1 MDMDMNMMATIIVAL
16 LLFLVICTPIVLL
29 SILIVRT
36 NKPKA
41 PMNKVKLE
49 QLEQNDY
56 QIADD
61 VNKAFTD
68 FAADLEKLNTR
79 LDGLEEKLD
88 RDASEIKGFKKD
100 R

>member
-1 MDMDMNMMATIIVAL
+1 MEMGMIAAVLVAIL
-16 LLFLVICTPIVLL
+16 IFLVICAPIVLL
-29 SILIVRT
+29 TILIVRT

-41 PMNKVKLE
+41 PVNKVKLE

-88 RDASEIKGFKKD
+88 RDASEIKGFNSK

>member
-1 MDMDMNMMATIIVAL
+1 MEMEMIAAVLVAIL
-16 LLFLVICTPIVLL
+16 IFLVICAPIVLL
-29 SILIVRT
+29 TILVVRT

-41 PMNKVKLE
+41 PVNKVKLE

-88 RDASEIKGFKKD
+88 RDASEIKGFNSK

>member
-1 MDMDMNMMATIIVAL
+1 MEMEMIAAVLVAIL
-16 LLFLVICTPIVLL
+16 IFLVICTPIVLL
-29 SILIVRT
+29 TILIVRT

-41 PMNKVKLE
+41 PVNKVKLE

-68 FAADLEKLNTR
+68 FAADLEKLNIR

-88 RDASEIKGFKKD
+88 RDASEIKGFNSK

>member
-1 MDMDMNMMATIIVAL
+1 MDMNMIATIVVAFL
-16 LLFLVICTPIVLL
+16 LLLVMCTPIVLL
-29 SILIVRT
+29 TILIVRT
-36 NKPKA
+36 TKPKT

-68 FAADLEKLNTR
+68 FAADLDSLNKR
-79 LDGLEEKLD
+79 LDDIEEKLEK
-88 RDASEIKGFKKD
+88 DAHTIKGFNKE

>member
-1 MDMDMNMMATIIVAL
+1 MDMNMIATIMVAIL
-16 LLFLVICTPIVLL
+16 IFLVVCTPIVLL
-29 SILIVRT
+29 SILVVRT
-36 NKPKA
+36 NKPKI
-41 PMNKVKLE
+41 PQNKMKLE

-68 FAADLEKLNTR
+68 FASDLESISKR
-79 LDGLEEKLD
+79 LDEIEGKLD
-88 RDASEIKGFKKD
+88 REENTVEGFNSK

>member
-1 MDMDMNMMATIIVAL
+1 MDMNMMATIIVAL

-29 SILIVRT
+29 TILIVRT

-41 PMNKVKLE
+41 PVNKVKLE

>member
-1 MDMDMNMMATIIVAL
+1 MNIMATIIVAL

-49 QLEQNDY
+49 QLEQNDF

-61 VNKAFTD
+61 VNKAFSD
-68 FAADLEKLNTR
+68 FATDLEELNKR
-79 LDGLEEKLD
+79 LDTIEEKVD
-88 RDASEIKGFKKD
+88 RDDNTIKGFKKD

>member
-1 MDMDMNMMATIIVAL
+1 MDMNMMATIIVAL

>member
-1 MDMDMNMMATIIVAL
+1 MNMMATIIVAL

-36 NKPKA
+36 NKPKV

-49 QLEQNDY
+49 QLEQNDF

-61 VNKAFTD
+61 VNKAFSD
-68 FAADLEKLNTR
+68 FATDLEELNKR
-79 LDGLEEKLD
+79 LDTIEEKVD
-88 RDASEIKGFKKD
+88 RDDTTIKGFKKD

>member
-1 MDMDMNMMATIIVAL
+1 MIATLIVAIL
-16 LLFLVICTPIVLL
+16 IFLVICTPIVLL
-29 SILIVRT
+29 TILIVRT

-41 PMNKVKLE
+41 PVNKVKLE

-88 RDASEIKGFKKD
+88 RDASEIKGFNSK

>member
-1 MDMDMNMMATIIVAL
+1 MNMIATLIVAFL
-16 LLFLVICTPIVLL
+16 LLLVICTPIVLL
-29 SILIVRT
+29 VVLIVRT
-36 NKPKA
+36 NKTKTPQ
-41 PMNKVKLE
+41 NKVKLE
-49 QLEQNDY
+49 QLEQNDF

-79 LDGLEEKLD
+79 LDGIEEKLD
-88 RDASEIKGFKKD
+88 REENVVKGFVAK

>member
-1 MDMDMNMMATIIVAL
+1 MIAAVLVAIL
-16 LLFLVICTPIVLL
+16 IFLVICTPIVLL
-29 SILIVRT
+29 TILIVRT

-41 PMNKVKLE
+41 PVNKVKLE

-68 FAADLEKLNTR
+68 FAADLEKLNIR

-88 RDASEIKGFKKD
+88 RDASEIKGFNSK

>member
-1 MDMDMNMMATIIVAL
+1 MDMNMIATIVVAFL
-16 LLFLVICTPIVLL
+16 LLLVICTPIVLL
-29 SILIVRT
+29 TILIVRT
-36 NKPKA
+36 SKPKV
-41 PMNKVKLE
+41 PVNKVKLE

-68 FAADLEKLNTR
+68 FASDLESLNKR
-79 LDGLEEKLD
+79 LDDIEEKLD
-88 RDASEIKGFKKD
+88 RDENAIQGFKAK

>member
-1 MDMDMNMMATIIVAL
+1 MLKQRILTATVLA
-16 LLFLVICTPIVLL
+16 TIVLL

-36 NKPKA
+36 NKPKV

-49 QLEQNDY
+49 QLEQNDF

-61 VNKAFTD
+61 VNKAFSD
-68 FAADLEKLNTR
+68 FATDLEELNKR
-79 LDGLEEKLD
+79 LDTIEEKVD
-88 RDASEIKGFKKD
+88 RDDTTIKGFKKD

>member
-1 MDMDMNMMATIIVAL
+1 MMELNLIAALVVAL
-16 LLFLVICTPIVLL
+16 MVFLVIATPIVLL
-29 SILIVRT
+29 VILIMRT
-36 NKPKA
+36 SKPKG
-41 PMNKVKLE
+41 PQNKVKLE

-68 FAADLEKLNTR
+68 FGKDLESIQLR
-79 LDGLEEKLD
+79 LDEIETKLD
-88 RDASEIKGFKKD
+88 REDNEVKGFNSN

>member
-1 MDMDMNMMATIIVAL
+1 MDMNMIATIMVAIL
-16 LLFLVICTPIVLL
+16 IFLVVCTPIVLL
-29 SILIVRT
+29 SVLVVRT
-36 NKPKA
+36 NKPKI
-41 PMNKVKLE
+41 PQNKMKVE

-68 FAADLEKLNTR
+68 FAADLESLNKR
-79 LDGLEEKLD
+79 LDEIETKLD
-88 RDASEIKGFKKD
+88 REENTVEGFNSK

>member
-1 MDMDMNMMATIIVAL
+1 MDINMIATLIVAFL
-16 LLFLVICTPIVLL
+16 LLLVICTPIILL
-29 SILIVRT
+29 VVLIVRT
-36 NKPKA
+36 NKTKTPQ
-41 PMNKVKLE
+41 NKVKLD
-49 QLEQNDY
+49 QLEQNDF

-79 LDGLEEKLD
+79 LDGIEEKLD
-88 RDASEIKGFKKD
+88 REENVVKGFVAN

>member
-1 MDMDMNMMATIIVAL
+1 MNMIATLIVAFL
-16 LLFLVICTPIVLL
+16 LLLVICTPIVLL
-29 SILIVRT
+29 AILIVRT

-41 PMNKVKLE
+41 PVNKVKLE

-88 RDASEIKGFKKD
+88 RDASEIKGFNSK

>member
-1 MDMDMNMMATIIVAL
+1 MNMIATLIVAFL
-16 LLFLVICTPIVLL
+16 LLLVICTPIVLL
-29 SILIVRT
+29 AILIVRT

-41 PMNKVKLE
+41 PVNKVKLE

-88 RDASEIKGFKKD
+88 RDAS
-100 R
+100 

>member
-1 MDMDMNMMATIIVAL
+1 MDMNMIATIVVAFL
-16 LLFLVICTPIVLL
+16 LLLVICTPIVLL
-29 SILIVRT
+29 TILIVRT
-36 NKPKA
+36 SKPKA
-41 PMNKVKLE
+41 PVNKVKLE

-68 FAADLEKLNTR
+68 FAADLDLLNKR
-79 LDGLEEKLD
+79 LDDIEDKMD
-88 RDASEIKGFKKD
+88 KDANTIKGFKKD

>member
-1 MDMDMNMMATIIVAL
+1 MNMIATLIVAFL
-16 LLFLVICTPIVLL
+16 LLLVICTPIVLL
-29 SILIVRT
+29 AILIVRT

-41 PMNKVKLE
+41 PVNKVKLE

-79 LDGLEEKLD
+79 LDGLEENLD
-88 RDASEIKGFKKD
+88 RDASEIKGFNSK

>member
-1 MDMDMNMMATIIVAL
+1 MIATLIVAIL
-16 LLFLVICTPIVLL
+16 IFLVICTPIVLL
-29 SILIVRT
+29 TILIIRT

-41 PMNKVKLE
+41 PVNKVKLE

-88 RDASEIKGFKKD
+88 RDASEIKGFNSK

>member
-1 MDMDMNMMATIIVAL
+1 MDMNMIATIMVAIL
-16 LLFLVICTPIVLL
+16 IFLVVCTPIVLL
-29 SILIVRT
+29 SILVVRT
-36 NKPKA
+36 NKPKT
-41 PMNKVKLE
+41 PQNKMKLE

-68 FAADLEKLNTR
+68 FAADLESLTKR
-79 LDGLEEKLD
+79 LDEIESKLD
-88 RDASEIKGFKKD
+88 REENTVEGFNSK

>member
-1 MDMDMNMMATIIVAL
+1 MMATIIVAL

-29 SILIVRT
+29 TILIVRT

-41 PMNKVKLE
+41 PVNKVKLE

-61 VNKAFTD
+61 VNKAFSD
-68 FAADLEKLNTR
+68 FAADLEALNKR
-79 LDGLEEKLD
+79 LDDIEEKLD
-88 RDASEIKGFKKD
+88 RDDNTVQGFTKS

>member
-1 MDMDMNMMATIIVAL
+1 MIAAVLVAIL
-16 LLFLVICTPIVLL
+16 IFLVICPPIVLL
-29 SILIVRT
+29 TILVVRT

-41 PMNKVKLE
+41 PVNKVKLE

-88 RDASEIKGFKKD
+88 RDASEIKGFNSK

>member
-1 MDMDMNMMATIIVAL
+1 MNLIATLIVAFL
-16 LLFLVICTPIVLL
+16 ILLVICTPIVLL
-29 SILIVRT
+29 VVLIVRT
-36 NKPKA
+36 NKPKS
-41 PMNKVKLE
+41 PQNKVKLE
-49 QLEQNDY
+49 ELEKMDF

-68 FAADLEKLNTR
+68 FAGDLEKLNLR

-88 RDASEIKGFKKD
+88 RDASEIKGFNSK

>member
-1 MDMDMNMMATIIVAL
+1 MDMNMIATLIVAIL
-16 LLFLVICTPIVLL
+16 IFLVICAPIVLL
-29 SILIVRT
+29 TILVVRT

-41 PMNKVKLE
+41 PVNKVKLE

-88 RDASEIKGFKKD
+88 RDASEIKGFNSK

>member
-1 MDMDMNMMATIIVAL
+1 MNLIATLIVAFL
-16 LLFLVICTPIVLL
+16 ILLVICTPIVLL
-29 SILIVRT
+29 VVLIVRT
-36 NKPKA
+36 NKPKS
-41 PMNKVKLE
+41 PQNKVKLE
-49 QLEQNDY
+49 ELEKMDF

-68 FAADLEKLNTR
+68 FAGDLEKLNLR

-88 RDASEIKGFKKD
+88 KDANEIKGFNSK

>member
-1 MDMDMNMMATIIVAL
+1 MNMIATLIVAFL
-16 LLFLVICTPIVLL
+16 LLLVICTPIVLL
-29 SILIVRT
+29 VVLIVRT
-36 NKPKA
+36 NKTKTPQ
-41 PMNKVKLE
+41 NKVKLE
-49 QLEQNDY
+49 QLEQNDF

-88 RDASEIKGFKKD
+88 REENVVKGFVAN